1 MKFNVLLI
9 AALITISA
17 GINAVAKE
25 DPRNVGLAVVP
36 VKGSEVFK
44 VIYKGETTSKVRINI
59 YNSDAQIIFSEVVS
73 GTDGFIRPLN
83 FGGLK
88 AGEYTVELVEGATK
102 KTEKILYVP
111 VKAAG
116 SAKNVH
122 IARINELEG
131 KFLVSIQNAGKEAI
145 TVKIVDR
152 YDNVLF
158 TETREITG
166 GFAQVYRVKN
176 SVGVRFEIYD
186 AAGLNKLSRF

>member
-1 MKFNVLLI
+1 MKLNVLLI

-17 GINAVAKE
+17 GIDAVAKE
-25 DPRNVGLAVVP
+25 DPRNVRLAVVP

-44 VIYKGETTSKVRINI
+44 VIYKGEVTSKVRINI

-83 FGGLK
+83 FGGMK
-88 AGEYTVELVEGATK
+88 AGEYTVELVEGVNK
-102 KTEKILYVP
+102 KSERILYTP
-111 VKAAG
+111 GKAATSG
-116 SAKNVH
+116 KNVH
-122 IARINELEG
+122 IARINEVEG
-131 KFLVSIQNAGKEAI
+131 KFLVSIQNAGHEAI

-158 TETREITG
+158 TETRAITG
-166 GFAQVYRVKN
+166 EFAQVYRVKN
-176 SVGVRFEIYD
+176 SAGVRFEIYD